1 MAVIT
6 ESEALVVLPL
16 AHMKDELRIPDG
28 EKDHDD
34 LLRSQIVAA
43 VSYAVMVLGAED
55 DDLLPLRAAAV
66 SLVRSQYNGGLEV
79 KETAA
84 FHAWLAPVR
93 SYKTE

>member
-28 EKDHDD
+28 EKAHDD
-34 LLRSQIVAA
+34 LLTSQIVSA

-55 DDLLPLRAAAV
+55 DDLLQLRAAAV

-84 FHAWLAPVR
+84 AYAWMQPFR
-93 SYKTE
+93 SYKAE